1 MTWVWTF
8 RPTSNLEGFVWNH
21 QSITGLISQRQF
33 APKCWFLACWPL
45 ECCSFENILTNP
57 TISQIDTLLS
67 PYIISYYS
75 PAITINSTTTTPKCT
90 LQSVVS
96 SCFIFCMVKRQSS
109 RFCPA
114 YYDSVYLNQIYVT
127 QCRWWRLKCYLPNL
141 MELML
146 TNCFCIEMV
155 VENVKVHVVGMV
167 TQLMRLLMF
176 FQYDHCLLLIWDRRS
191 SIVFVVFSFVESF
204 RIGLH
209 SQDCIF
215 VSYLISYLPKY

>member
-176 FQYDHCLLLIWDRRS
+176 SVWSLFTVDLR
-191 SIVFVVFSFVESF
+191 
-204 RIGLH
+204 
-209 SQDCIF
+209 
-215 VSYLISYLPKY
+215 P